1 MQHEPGCVRAAWG
14 PWFCVHLFR
23 LVYKACSWRS
33 AAAILVHQEDQT
45 HRPTTLPLIYR
56 SCLQM
61 QIRITATPARISLRS
76 MCVMNFVIIGV
87 VTAVMEKHSISMM
100 RFVCTVMFTALYCA
114 LHVHHIVW
122 ASFCVY
128 NVLHVLL
135 SPLKWKRGTIDDV
148 RYNNKVLLMD

>member
-1 MQHEPGCVRAAWG
+1 
-14 PWFCVHLFR
+14 
-23 LVYKACSWRS
+23 
-33 AAAILVHQEDQT
+33 
-45 HRPTTLPLIYR
+45 
-56 SCLQM
+56 M

-100 RFVCTVMFTALYCA
+100 RLVCTVMFTALYCA

-128 NVLHVLL
+128 NVLCVLL
-135 SPLKWKRGTIDDV
+135 SPLKWKRSTIDDV